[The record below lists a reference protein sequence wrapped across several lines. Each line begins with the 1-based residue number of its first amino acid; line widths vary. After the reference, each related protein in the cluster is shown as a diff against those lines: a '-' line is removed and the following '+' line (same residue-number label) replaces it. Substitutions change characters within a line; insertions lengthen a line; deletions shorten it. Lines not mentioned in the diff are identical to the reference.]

1 MSKSNQKTQKV
12 GLVMSVFILA
22 KKPTENKNFYDE
34 NGILETGTGEILT
47 DIGRNGKERPWKL
60 HKEEGLKLGNLFVT
74 AKKLD
79 DDIITDNGLK
89 SLEECGDTLVFMRN
103 EEGEKRLHGANFCR
117 NRLCPMCNW
126 RRSLKMYSQVSQ
138 ITDKILTTRK
148 SRFIFVTLTVKN
160 PDAEHL
166 TETLDLMNK
175 GFSYITSNSRT
186 FAPAQKF
193 KESLQGYIKATE
205 ITYNSKKNTY
215 HPHIHCIFQV
225 RTSYFTKGYIK
236 KSDWVELWQKA
247 MNLDYQPSVH
257 VKTIKETDNDKTK
270 AVAEVAKYPT
280 KSADLLKIEDE
291 KQAVQALIALT
302 KTMKGRRLITFGGDF
317 ATIKR
322 ELKLDD
328 IENGDLIHAEQ
339 EVQNFNAVAKIIYR
353 WRAGVGAYI
362 C

>member
-1 MSKSNQKTQKV
+1 
-12 GLVMSVFILA
+12 
-22 KKPTENKNFYDE
+22 
-34 NGILETGTGEILT
+34 
-47 DIGRNGKERPWKL
+47 
-60 HKEEGLKLGNLFVT
+60 
-74 AKKLD
+74 
-79 DDIITDNGLK
+79 
-89 SLEECGDTLVFMRN
+89 MRAI
-103 EEGEKRLHGANFCR
+103 E
-117 NRLCPMCNW
+117 
-126 RRSLKMYSQVSQ
+126 V
-138 ITDKILTTRK
+138 
-148 SRFIFVTLTVKN
+148 
-160 PDAEHL
+160 
-166 TETLDLMNK
+166 
-175 GFSYITSNSRT
+175 
-186 FAPAQKF
+186 
-193 KESLQGYIKATE
+193 
-205 ITYNSKKNTY
+205 TYNQEKDTY
-215 HPHIHCIFQV
+215 HPHIHCIFAVKAQ
-225 RTSYFTKGYIK
+225 YFTKGYIK

>member
-1 MSKSNQKTQKV
+1 
-12 GLVMSVFILA
+12 
-22 KKPTENKNFYDE
+22 
-34 NGILETGTGEILT
+34 
-47 DIGRNGKERPWKL
+47 
-60 HKEEGLKLGNLFVT
+60 
-74 AKKLD
+74 
-79 DDIITDNGLK
+79 
-89 SLEECGDTLVFMRN
+89 
-103 EEGEKRLHGANFCR
+103 
-117 NRLCPMCNW
+117 
-126 RRSLKMYSQVSQ
+126 
-138 ITDKILTTRK
+138 
-148 SRFIFVTLTVKN
+148 
-160 PDAEHL
+160 
-166 TETLDLMNK
+166 MNK

-205 ITYNSKKNTY
+205 ITYNSKEKY
-215 HPHIHCIFQV
+215 ISPAYSLHFQV
-225 RTSYFTKGYIK
+225 KTSYFTKGYIK

-322 ELKLDD
+322 IK
-328 IENGDLIHAEQ
+328 A
-339 EVQNFNAVAKIIYR
+339 
-353 WRAGVGAYI
+353 
-362 C
+362 